1 MSSIWYR
8 TSDLADMSR
17 EDMEFWRDCLKDDPD
32 LFKEETPQAR
42 PKPKSSYQRRGL
54 APRCPVCMRDGCSG
68 HVEPP
73 PPPPCQCPVCMG
85 ESRPLPGMPI
95 SERTPWYESPYA
107 TFGEPFY
114 DDPPFMSG
122 R

>member
-17 EDMEFWRDCLKDDPD
+17 EDMEFWRDCLKEDPD

-42 PKPKSSYQRRGL
+42 AEPKNSYQRRSL
-54 APRCPVCMRDGCSG
+54 APR
-68 HVEPP
+68 
-73 PPPPCQCPVCMG
+73 CPVCMG
-85 ESRPLPGMPI
+85 ESRPLPGMPPEHLPI

-122 R
+122 RTGGEG